1 VFHKRTNR
9 KDARSF
15 ARAITDGAVPL
26 TVFSYERSY
35 IERIVSA
42 VELQEEIMMKVM
54 TRRSAV
60 ALGMTTAAAAPL
72 FGLATPAGAAG
83 IAPTYGPDEG
93 KELSPGRRR
102 IEVGTA
108 PSEMAAYKE
117 IKVIDIVYQPGAVD
131 PKEAVMDMDMM
142 CFILAGEFTIKKM
155 ENQVYTVKEGDFY
168 TCGKGRTDHAT
179 NISNR
184 VGIHRIALMIPA

>member
-1 VFHKRTNR
+1 M
-9 KDARSF
+9 
-15 ARAITDGAVPL
+15 
-26 TVFSYERSY
+26 
-35 IERIVSA
+35 IE
-42 VELQEEIMMKVM
+42 LM

-60 ALGMTTAAAAPL
+60 ALGLTTATAAPL
-72 FGLATPAGAAG
+72 FVFATPGRATGV
-83 IAPTYGPDEG
+83 APTYGPNEG
-93 KELSPGRRR
+93 RELSPGRRL